1 VPEDLTVLADIS
13 GRVAT
18 LTINRPDK
26 LNALNSQTRAQLIEA
41 LDELAGNDHV
51 RVVVITGRGEKAFAA
66 GADISELDG
75 RSTMEQYAVMKRR
88 RVFETVESLPKPTIA
103 AVNGYCL
110 GAGCELAMACDIRIA
125 SDNAK
130 LGQPEVNLGI
140 IPGGG
145 GTQRLPRL
153 VGMGRAYELL
163 YTGDIIAAEE
173 ALKIGLVNEVV
184 PQSELQQRVTDLANR
199 IAEKSPLTLRII
211 KEAVRASARAPLDE
225 GIRMETTLF
234 GLAFSSEDKTE
245 GIAAFL
251 EKRPPEFKGR

>member
-1 VPEDLTVLADIS
+1 M
-13 GRVAT
+13 
-18 LTINRPDK
+18 
-26 LNALNSQTRAQLIEA
+26 
-41 LDELAGNDHV
+41 
-51 RVVVITGRGEKAFAA
+51 KA
-66 GADISELDG
+66 
-75 RSTMEQYAVMKRR
+75 R

-153 VGMGRAYELL
+153 VGLGRAYELL
-163 YTGDIIAAEE
+163 YTGNVITADQ
-173 ALKIGLVNEVV
+173 ALEIGLVNDVV
-184 PQSELQQRVTDLANR
+184 PQSELRQRVADLANR
-199 IAEKSPLTLRII
+199 IAEKSPLALRII
-211 KEAVRASARAPLDE
+211 KEAVRTSARAPLDE
-225 GIRMETTLF
+225 GIRMETSLF
-234 GLAFSSEDKTE
+234 GLAFSSEDKKE